1 LTDPFPYAKSHSMD
15 LIKRASKKI
24 ADRLTWCTARR
35 DQAGIAKDLADGK
48 DISEVYGL
56 GEAGLFDEFFYFL
69 DQFGIMELL
78 TRLDPKITMRESN
91 VKFPA
96 VILIYLMRIVAG
108 LSFFW
113 HIHPVILRFQPLM
126 RIVGFNGREIRDGT
140 CARGQKKASP
150 NTDDNDSEPD
160 CAPILIRADRDND
173 RQPTEIRGPI
183 CPDSIATYIQAIA
196 AHALER
202 LFNGVVAI
210 LAAKSF
216 FPQKIHALLD
226 ASEIQS
232 TELCEGCG
240 MITKEKVPELRRRKL
255 RIRKVLETVFG
266 FKIWVLWDPNSR
278 LPLAMRFATIEVGD
292 INYAREVIEQAI
304 TNLGNH
310 ANIAS
315 IAFDRGFMDG
325 QLLWWLNSK
334 GIIFYIPAKTNMN
347 VYKDALS
354 LVNTGIAQTRE
365 RKRTLGAGKNKK
377 AVVDRWKVAG
387 IEELTTAGF
396 YGELGSG
403 SHENRNDFAPNPI
416 NAVVV
421 LHDPYVENN
430 PHCDALIILTNDSV
444 KKPLIAYDGYDERS
458 EIENGLFRE
467 SKQAWF
473 IERPARNTADA
484 FRAHVYLTLIAMALT
499 TAFRTWMDQQDK
511 PGKGGQ
517 ETGIRKF
524 REKVK
529 QENGNKLIVFDKD
542 RYAIFDTYEVFI
554 LCGRNVEKPTG
565 VREKISKKDILIRY
579 GVFLE

>member
-1 LTDPFPYAKSHSMD
+1 MGLVEK
-15 LIKRASKKI
+15 ASQKI
-24 ADRLTWCTARR
+24 AERLSWCTAHR

-69 DQFGIMELL
+69 DQFGIMDLFNK
-78 TRLDPKITMRESN
+78 LDPKITTRESN

-108 LSFFW
+108 LAFFW

-126 RIVGFNGREIRDGT
+126 RLVGFNGREIRDGT
-140 CARGQKKASP
+140 CSRGKYKTSSAKPSKE
-150 NTDDNDSEPD
+150 DDK
-160 CAPILIRADRDND
+160 
-173 RQPTEIRGPI
+173 QPTEIRGPI

-202 LFNGVVAI
+202 LFNGVVTI
-210 LAAKSF
+210 LAAHSF
-216 FPQKIHALLD
+216 FPKKIHALLD
-226 ASEIQS
+226 SSEIQS

-240 MITKEKVPELRRRKL
+240 MVTKEKAPKLRQRKG

-278 LPLAMRFATIEVGD
+278 LPLAMRFDTIEVSD
-292 INYAREVIEQAI
+292 INYAREVIQQAV
-304 TNLGNH
+304 TNLGSH
-310 ANIAS
+310 ATIVS
-315 IAFDRGFMDG
+315 IALDRAFMDG
-325 QLLWWLNSK
+325 QLLWWLNAEMN
-334 GIIFYIPAKTNMN
+334 ITFYIPAKTNMS
-347 VYKDALS
+347 VYEDALS
-354 LVNTGIAQTRE
+354 LVGAGIVQTRE

-377 AVVDRWKVAG
+377 TVTDHWELEG
-387 IEELTTAGF
+387 IEGLTTAGF

-403 SHENRNDFAPNPI
+403 SHENRNDFVPNPI
-416 NAVVV
+416 NAIVV
-421 LHDPYVENN
+421 LHDPYLENN
-430 PHCDALIILTNDSV
+430 PDSDTLVILTNGSV
-444 KKPLIAYDGYDERS
+444 QEPLKSYDGYDERS

-467 SKQAWF
+467 AKQAWF
-473 IERPARNTADA
+473 IQRPTRNTANA
-484 FRAHVYLTLIAMALT
+484 FRAHAYLTLMVMSLT
-499 TAFRTWMDQQDK
+499 TAFRTWMDHQDK
-511 PGKGGQ
+511 MDKNGQ

-529 QENGNKLIVFDKD
+529 QENGNKLIVFDED

-554 LCGRNVEKPTG
+554 LCGRNVLMPTG
-565 VREKISKKDILIRY
+565 VPEKISKKDILIKY

>member
-1 LTDPFPYAKSHSMD
+1 MVYRHLTYPFAYANFHFMGLVEK
-15 LIKRASKKI
+15 ASKKI
-24 ADRLTWCTARR
+24 VERLSWCTAHR

-69 DQFGIMELL
+69 EHLGVMSLFEK
-78 TRLDPKITMRESN
+78 LDPNVTGRESN

-140 CARGQKKASP
+140 CDRGKYKTSP
-150 NTDDNDSEPD
+150 AKPSKEDGKQ
-160 CAPILIRADRDND
+160 A
-173 RQPTEIRGPI
+173 TEIRGPI

-196 AHALER
+196 AYALER

-210 LAAKSF
+210 LAADSF
-216 FPQKIHALLD
+216 FPKKIHALLD

-232 TELCEGCG
+232 TQLCEGCG
-240 MITKEKVPELRRRKL
+240 MITKEKAPKLRRRKG

-292 INYAREVIEQAI
+292 INYAREVIEQAV

-354 LVNTGIAQTRE
+354 MVSMGIAQSRE
-365 RKRTLGAGKNKK
+365 LKRTVGAGKNKK
-377 AVVDRWKVAG
+377 AIVDRWEVVG
-387 IEELTTAGF
+387 IEELTAAGF

-403 SHENRNDFAPNPI
+403 SHENRNDFTPNPI

-421 LHDPYVENN
+421 LNDPYVENN
-430 PHCDALIILTNDSV
+430 PNSDTLVILTNDSV

-473 IERPARNTADA
+473 VERPARNTASA
-484 FRAHVYLTLIAMALT
+484 FRAHVYLTLITMALT
-499 TAFRTWMDQQDK
+499 TAFRTWMDQQDRLDK
-511 PGKGGQ
+511 SGK

-565 VREKISKKDILIRY
+565 VREKISKKDILIKY